1 MDYFPDELVLYISDT
16 LIELKLLN
24 KKLDFTGLFLVKDS
38 YRTDTGINY
47 YGEDIFGNYIF
58 ISHPHKYNLTR
69 EKTEICLAMGS
80 TDYYYT
86 ILPTYIFVEGKN
98 LRQIAATGK
107 FITFKK
113 EEYVRQMTL
122 SEIEQELGYKIQ
134 LVVDDE

>member
-38 YRTDTGINY
+38 YRTDTSINY

-58 ISHPHKYNLTR
+58 ISHPHKHNLTR

-122 SEIEQELGYKIQ
+122 SEVEQELGYKIQ